1 MVNPVS
7 GALMRRRG
15 GTYEGVLG
23 DGKHKQVGLS
33 AGANFEANG
42 PSPDRSKSPAVQRDG
57 VHKTA
62 GGADHSYLRRKA
74 HRGAKAFWGLE
85 AQGALEAQ
93 TFLLEAHPT

>member
-23 DGKHKQVGLS
+23 DGKHRQVGLS

-62 GGADHSYLRRKA
+62 GRADRLGGFFGPVSTGRRGGAYA
-74 HRGAKAFWGLE
+74 EGL
-85 AQGALEAQ
+85 GDGKYK
-93 TFLLEAHPT
+93 